1 MIRAAY
7 FLVSF
12 LMLGFSCLAQM
23 TTGLTGKRDTSFST
37 YSDYKKNLKKY
48 PDIKIV
54 PDSLP
59 ASVLRKQDITYCN
72 NGRRDLQLDVFYPKN
87 KTTKPAPAI
96 LIIFGGGWRS
106 GSRTQHYPL
115 AGHLAAL
122 GYVCFTADYTLSTEA
137 LYPEAIYNL
146 KAAVRYI
153 RVNAK
158 QYHIDANK
166 ISTLGFSAGG
176 ELAAFLGATNGDP
189 KFEGTEG
196 NTKYSSRVN
205 AVVDIDGTLSFV
217 HPESGEGDDSKNIS
231 AGTYWFGYHK
241 KENPELWQDASPLN
255 HVGKT
260 APPYVFINSALD
272 RMHAGRTDFI
282 KVLDE
287 NHIYSEIH
295 ALPNTP
301 HTFCLYYPW
310 FDITVNYIDE
320 FLKKVYEL

>member
-1 MIRAAY
+1 MIRTTC
-7 FLVSF
+7 FSILG
-12 LMLGFSCLAQM
+12 LMLGFSCFAQM
-23 TTGLTGKRDTSFST
+23 TTGLTGKRDTSFNT
-37 YSDYKKNLKKY
+37 YSDYKKNIKKY

-72 NGRRDLQLDVFYPKN
+72 NGKRDLQLDVFYPKN
-87 KTTKPAPAI
+87 KAKKPAPAI

-106 GSRTQHYPL
+106 GNRAMHYPL
-115 AGHLAAL
+115 AEHLAAL

-137 LYPEAIYNL
+137 LYPEAVYNL
-146 KAAVRYI
+146 KAAVRWI
-153 RVNAK
+153 CANAK

-166 ISTLGFSAGG
+166 ISALGFSAGG
-176 ELAAFLGATNGDP
+176 ELAAFLGATNGDL
-189 KFEGTEG
+189 KFEGSEG
-196 NTKYSSRVN
+196 NSKYSSRVN

-231 AGTYWFGYHK
+231 AATYWFGYHK
-241 KENPELWQDASPLN
+241 KDNTELWQDASPLSQ
-255 HVGKT
+255 VGKS

-287 NHIYSEIH
+287 NHTYSEIH
-295 ALPNTP
+295 AIPNTP

-310 FDITVNYIDE
+310 FDETVRYIDG
-320 FLKKVYEL
+320 FLKKVYLL

>member
-1 MIRAAY
+1 MY
-7 FLVSF
+7 KTCLLVF
-12 LMLGFSCLAQM
+12 FTALYVDCFAQM
-23 TTGLTGKRDTSFST
+23 TTGLTGVRDTSFST
-37 YSDYKKNLKKY
+37 ASDHQKNLKKY

-59 ASVLRKQDITYCN
+59 ASVGRKQDITYCN
-72 NGRRDLQLDVFYPKN
+72 NGRRDLQLDVFYPKSV
-87 KTTKPAPAI
+87 KKAAPAI

-106 GSRTQHYPL
+106 GNRTMHYPL
-115 AGHLAAL
+115 AEHLAAL

-137 LYPEAIYNL
+137 LYPEAVYNL

-153 RVNAK
+153 RGNAK
-158 QYHIDANK
+158 QYHVDAEK
-166 ISTLGFSAGG
+166 ISVLGFSAGG
-176 ELAAFLGATNGDP
+176 ELAAFLGATNGDA

-217 HPESGEGDDSKNIS
+217 HPESSEGDDSKKIS
-231 AGTYWFGYHK
+231 AGTYWFGYSK
-241 KENPELWQDASPLN
+241 KDNPQLWQDASPLN

-260 APPYVFINSALD
+260 TPPFVFINSAVD

-282 KVLDE
+282 KVLDA
-287 NHIYSEIH
+287 NHTYSEVHTI
-295 ALPNTP
+295 PNTP

-310 FDITVNYIDE
+310 FDETVRYVDG
-320 FLKKVYEL
+320 FLKKVYKL